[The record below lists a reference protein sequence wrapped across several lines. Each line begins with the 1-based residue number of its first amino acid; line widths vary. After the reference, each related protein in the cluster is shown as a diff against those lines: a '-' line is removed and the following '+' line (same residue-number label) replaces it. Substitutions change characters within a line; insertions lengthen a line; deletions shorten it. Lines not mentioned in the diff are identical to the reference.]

1 MTQPDIQIKERP
13 NPQKAHRIEMVIE
26 NAPGPFA
33 VIEGAANYSVKNHF
47 ECGHIDP
54 VPGIASRIT
63 THPAI
68 EWTPIGEG
76 RYAATVYED
85 LIVDEDYYGRGVC
98 RWELTEVS
106 AMLKATGAKAETR
119 FLPGIPLEKIQAG
132 DPVTL
137 FFLNRD
143 YPFVEKIDDYAD
155 FGEQDVEQ
163 YKPELRNQTFS
174 IVLRRVEGAL

>member
-68 EWTPIGEG
+68 EWKPIGEG
-76 RYAATVYED
+76 RYEAIVYED
-85 LIVDEDYYGRGVC
+85 LIMDEDYYGRGLC
-98 RWELTEVS
+98 RWELVSAS
-106 AMLKATGAKAETR
+106 AMLKATGAEGETKFLPAISAQRINASSSLRLNFWAGFYPRAKSDDYPDYGEEDISTVSGEQKVEFFAIRMKAEAVS
-119 FLPGIPLEKIQAG
+119 L
-132 DPVTL
+132 
-137 FFLNRD
+137 
-143 YPFVEKIDDYAD
+143 
-155 FGEQDVEQ
+155 
-163 YKPELRNQTFS
+163 
-174 IVLRRVEGAL
+174 